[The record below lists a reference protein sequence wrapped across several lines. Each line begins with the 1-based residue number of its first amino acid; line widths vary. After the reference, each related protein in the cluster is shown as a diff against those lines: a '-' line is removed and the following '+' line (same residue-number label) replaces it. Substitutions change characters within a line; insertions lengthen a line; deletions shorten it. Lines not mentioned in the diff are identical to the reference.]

1 MTSELIQA
9 LPKYEAIRSHKNG
22 NRSYATPIGTCSSV
36 TTILSNT
43 RDNTG
48 LQEWRESL
56 GETRADFIRG
66 LASFRGTRHHDAIE
80 RFLLDG
86 TEPAFDFLN
95 TPYWKSTRDFL
106 RRIRRTL
113 VCEGAVYHPLRYA
126 GAFDCIAYLDDDG
139 EQPSL
144 LDWKTADKVRN
155 PVKMYEYSLQ
165 VAAYVAAANYVYKPQ
180 GLNITRAF
188 IVVALPDEAPQ
199 IEKLN
204 LRKLTQYMQ
213 HFEARVKRFTRA
225 RT

>member
-95 TPYWKSTRDFL
+95 PPYGKSPRDFL
-106 RRIRRTL
+106 AAS
-113 VCEGAVYHPLRYA
+113 VA
-126 GAFDCIAYLDDDG
+126 
-139 EQPSL
+139 PSFAKARSITHFATQEL
-144 LDWKTADKVRN
+144 STA
-155 PVKMYEYSLQ
+155 
-165 VAAYVAAANYVYKPQ
+165 
-180 GLNITRAF
+180 
-188 IVVALPDEAPQ
+188 
-199 IEKLN
+199 
-204 LRKLTQYMQ
+204 
-213 HFEARVKRFTRA
+213 
-225 RT
+225 